1 MQQRAHAVLGAS
13 GAKRWIACP
22 PSARLEENFPDSTSA
37 YAQEG
42 TLAHDLAELKVKKHF
57 LEPMG
62 QRKYNSLLKSI
73 KSNELYQAEMDE
85 HTEAYLDY
93 IKQIAYEYTS
103 LPYMAVE
110 KRIDYSAYVEQGFGT
125 ADCIIIAGNDMYVI
139 DFKYGKGVP
148 VSAEENE
155 QMQLYALG
163 AYLEYS
169 FLYAV
174 ENIHLSIVQ
183 PRLNS
188 ISVHVTTP
196 EELIE
201 WAEDVVKPAALLAW
215 EGKGDFK
222 AGEHCRFCRARANC
236 RTRSDMNIA
245 LANFTDKKPPL
256 ITNQE
261 VGEYLEKAQDII
273 KWAKDLE
280 EYALKQCL
288 SGVEVPGWKSV
299 EGRGSREFTD
309 LDTAFNKLKENGIEE
324 ALLYERKPLT
334 LAQTEKVI
342 GKKEFN
348 DLVGDLI
355 VKNPGKPTLVP
366 KNDKRP
372 AITNSVAAADVF
384 NKKFEEEI

>member
-1 MQQRAHAVLGAS
+1 MLGAS

-22 PSARLEENFPDSTSA
+22 PSARLEENFPDSTSTF
-37 YAQEG
+37 AQEG
-42 TLAHDLAELKVKKHF
+42 TLAHDLAELKLRKHF
-57 LEPMG
+57 IEPMG
-62 QRKYNSLLKSI
+62 QRKYNSKLKTI
-73 KSNELYQAEMDE
+73 KDDVLYQDEMQE
-85 HTEAYLDY
+85 HTDAYMDY
-93 IKQIAYEYTS
+93 IKQIAYSYNTT
-103 LPYMAVE
+103 PYIAAE
-110 KRIDYSAYVEQGFGT
+110 KRIDYSKYVEEGFGT
-125 ADCIIIAGNDMYVI
+125 ADCIIIAENDMYVI
-139 DFKYGKGVP
+139 DFKYGKGVA
-148 VSAEENE
+148 VEAENNA

-188 ISVHVTTP
+188 ISVYVTTP

-201 WAEDVVKPAALLAW
+201 WAEEIIKPAAILAF

-236 RTRSDMNIA
+236 RARSDMNIA
-245 LANFTDKKPPL
+245 LAGFIDKKPPL
-256 ITNQE
+256 ITNAE

-288 SGVEVPGWKSV
+288 SGIEVPGWKSV

-309 LDTAFNKLKENGIEE
+309 LDTAFKKLQDNGIAE
-324 ALLYERKPLT
+324 AILYERKPLT
-334 LAQTEKVI
+334 LAQTEKVV

-355 VKNPGKPTLVP
+355 IKNPGKPTLV
-366 KNDKRP
+366 KENDKRP
-372 AITNSVAAADVF
+372 PFTNVVAAADVF
-384 NKKFEEEI
+384 N